1 MPRPEKDIL
10 QQPSKLEES
19 RNNTYVQII
28 IYMLLHFRSPF
39 RVTIIV
45 RSDRLLFSL
54 ISVPFLN
61 SWAPPL
67 GTRFPFDGHVQN
79 ALLSSYHPI
88 GHRCRRL
95 SPIVF
100 SEIEM
105 SQFSILKQPER
116 SRRPSFVTRG
126 FCPKPFPPF
135 SPAVWIP
142 SSTGHITW
150 LANAKLLYRKNWTSE
165 QNLMCCDLAN

>member
-1 MPRPEKDIL
+1 MIQSRHFMPRPEKNIL
-10 QQPSKLEES
+10 QSSKPKES
-19 RNNTYVQII
+19 RNNTYVRSI
-28 IYMLLHFRSPF
+28 IYMLLHFHSPF
-39 RVTIIV
+39 RVSIA

-67 GTRFPFDGHVQN
+67 GTTRFPFDGHVQN

-88 GHRCRRL
+88 GHRCRKL

-105 SQFSILKQPER
+105 SHGS
-116 SRRPSFVTRG
+116 SPSKKKVNDHG
-126 FCPKPFPPF
+126 D
-135 SPAVWIP
+135 
-142 SSTGHITW
+142 HH
-150 LANAKLLYRKNWTSE
+150 L
-165 QNLMCCDLAN
+165 